1 MLKEAFDKFDKN
13 KDGHISSSELKVVL
27 QAMGQDPSDDVVQK
41 MLKFVDKDN
50 SGTIEF
56 GEFCTYMEGQLSGS
70 KSTSKEEMMRK
81 SFQV

>member
-13 KDGHISSSELKVVL
+13 KDGHISSSELKEVL
-27 QAMGQDPSDDVVQK
+27 QAMGQNPTDQVVQD

-70 KSTSKEEMMRK
+70 KPTNKEETIRK